1 MDASM
6 PSGPK
11 VARTKKRVRALDQ
24 GRGKA
29 AHVLQ
34 LAAASDPNVG
44 GSVGSFARRRVD
56 AMSLQCRLRVR
67 IVRALSDDVG
77 VAGLAKQRVPLA
89 LSCALRFASRHCSVR
104 ARNDDVV
111 LEGSAKLVG
120 TDRLRSDG
128 AVAASSAKRL
138 PARAPSLASVGT
150 DLARSDDAALQDL
163 AARLDADSASKQRW
177 DGLGQSDDAAIAKRL
192 PAQVLSLASKQP
204 VGTDRAPAST
214 AGFAVLARV
223 QMKRVGSVSAPPAR
237 TVRARIAAAATA
249 ELVSSTRAGTG
260 RTARRFVHQRLVAAM
275 PLPRGAA
282 KTPPRSAVAMRRPL
296 KVPPPWVLQLLAA
309 DCAKP

>member
-1 MDASM
+1 MDASV

-24 GRGKA
+24 VRGKVA
-29 AHVLQ
+29 RALQ

-44 GSVGSFARRRVD
+44 GSVGSFARRRVG
-56 AMSLQCRLRVR
+56 AMSLRCQRRVR

-77 VAGLAKQRVPLA
+77 VAGLAKQRLPLA
-89 LSCALRFASRHCSVR
+89 LSCALRFASRHCFVR
-104 ARNDDVV
+104 ARSDDVV

-120 TDRLRSDG
+120 TDRLRSAG

-138 PARAPSLASVGT
+138 PARVLGLVSVGT
-150 DLARSDDAALQDL
+150 DRARSDDAALQGL

-177 DGLGQSDDAAIAKRL
+177 DGLAQSDDAAIAKRL
-192 PAQVLSLASKQP
+192 PARVLRLVS
-204 VGTDRAPAST
+204 VGTDRAPAAT
-214 AGFAVLARV
+214 AGFAMLARV
-223 QMKRVGSVSAPPAR
+223 QMKRVGSVSAPPGR
-237 TVRARIAAAATA
+237 TLRARIAAAATA

-296 KVPPPWVLQLLAA
+296 KVPPSWGLRLMAA